1 MIAHFDTSLDFGDLP
16 PPPSLTGKITSMRT
30 MNHLSRAFQSLR
42 CSVLVLVVDVIN
54 VQTKHA
60 VSTASLAAA
69 VVRLVLGCN
78 GHFQLVWY
86 VLVMAFLLSYVAG
99 VKLSDEVSLTRRTS
113 GTEARKP
120 LLTD

>member
-1 MIAHFDTSLDFGDLP
+1 
-16 PPPSLTGKITSMRT
+16 MRT